1 MENSERIKKVQK
13 LFDTDDLSDIKEK
26 DKVKIGRGKQDIFG
40 QQLIELFILAK
51 DAGIEKLTVNQVTV
65 AYYRRYV
72 EKNGCKVK
80 TNIQIMN
87 KLFAM
92 ATSGKYPLEKVEGEQ
107 GIYRL
112 K

>member
-1 MENSERIKKVQK
+1 M
-13 LFDTDDLSDIKEK
+13 
-26 DKVKIGRGKQDIFG
+26 
-40 QQLIELFILAK
+40 AK

-107 GIYRL
+107 GTYRL

>member
-1 MENSERIKKVQK
+1 MTRFWNVV
-13 LFDTDDLSDIKEK
+13 LSDIKEK
-26 DKVKIGRGKQDIFG
+26 DKAKIGRGKQDIFG

-92 ATSGKYPLEKVEGEQ
+92 ATSGKTSLF
-107 GIYRL
+107 RL
-112 K
+112 